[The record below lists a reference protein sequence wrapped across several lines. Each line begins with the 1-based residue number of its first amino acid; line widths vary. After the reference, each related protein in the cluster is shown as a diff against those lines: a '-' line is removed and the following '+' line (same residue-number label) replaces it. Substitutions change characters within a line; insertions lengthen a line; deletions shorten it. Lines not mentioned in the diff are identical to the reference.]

1 MTESL
6 YSSFAVRS
14 IPGIYHRHCLF
25 NRNFF
30 NLNKVITTMVIDD
43 LTTVVVDL
51 RSLIWGFGEP
61 INIFV
66 DRQPVGWNLERGVPP
81 GLEVRGGGAGKAHS
95 IARLWD
101 PTSSLLTY
109 IVCIAVFE
117 LFDWLVQCFRLP
129 ARPPVRPGCD
139 DNYRSRNSSPS
150 AMKYSLLKLEN
161 M

>member
-66 DRQPVGWNLERGVPP
+66 DRQPVG
-81 GLEVRGGGAGKAHS
+81 
-95 IARLWD
+95 
-101 PTSSLLTY
+101 
-109 IVCIAVFE
+109 
-117 LFDWLVQCFRLP
+117 
-129 ARPPVRPGCD
+129 
-139 DNYRSRNSSPS
+139 
-150 AMKYSLLKLEN
+150 
-161 M
+161 